1 MAFLGQLKL
10 NGDPFARNGIAPMG
24 PVRAAFEQLMR
35 HVELGTAIILVVGPG
50 GSGKTFLL
58 DIAEE
63 SCRTR
68 GISVLRIERG
78 DLAHTVIGKHVDLL
92 LVDEADFVDQAT
104 LNFIAG
110 HPETAKT
117 VVFACRTP
125 CSVGD
130 MATPTLVNLTPLTAS
145 EARDFLVERATA
157 AGRPDLFA
165 PDALDSLVAGTS
177 GLPRL
182 LRSVGAL
189 ALFLAAH
196 EGAGRVCMEHVADA
210 LDAQSGKGGL
220 PDEKGSAKPR
230 TANFPVSPVA
240 RMAAEPAIARE
251 PTPLMAA
258 APGIALINSPHAH
271 ITTPGDKP
279 ESPHGRFT
287 GTKILGAALLPLLLL
302 SGSLGQADTAT
313 QVSATMERVH
323 QASAMNAM
331 RGLERVA
338 DVEYS
343 GPIVLVVLNPP
354 ALQPLQIAQAE
365 RTFAAVK
372 KPVTPALPSKK
383 TRAKNPP
390 RANITQ
396 R

>member
-1 MAFLGQLKL
+1 
-10 NGDPFARNGIAPMG
+10 MG

-35 HVELGTAIILVVGPG
+35 HVELGTAIILIVGPG

-63 SCRTR
+63 ACRTR

-130 MATPTLVNLTPLTAS
+130 MAAPTLVNLTPLTAS

-165 PDALDSLVAGTS
+165 PDALDSLVAGTL

-196 EGAGRVCMEHVADA
+196 EGASRVCMEHVADA
-210 LDAQSGKGGL
+210 LDTQSGKGGL
-220 PDEKGSAKPR
+220 LDEKGRAKPR
-230 TANFPVSPVA
+230 PANVSVSPIA
-240 RMAAEPAIARE
+240 HMAAEPEIARE
-251 PTPLMAA
+251 PAPLMAA
-258 APGIALINSPHAH
+258 AAAIGDISSAQAA
-271 ITTPGDKP
+271 ITTPSDKP
-279 ESPHGRFT
+279 ESPHGRFM
-287 GTKILGAALLPLLLL
+287 GARILGAALFPLLLL
-302 SGSLGQADTAT
+302 SGSHGQAGTAT
-313 QVSATMERVH
+313 QVSATMNLVH
-323 QASAMNAM
+323 RASAMNAL
-331 RGLERVA
+331 RALERVA
-338 DVEYS
+338 EAERPGSV
-343 GPIVLVVLNPP
+343 ILVVLNPP
-354 ALQPLQIAQAE
+354 PLQPLQIAQAE

-372 KPVTPALPSKK
+372 KPVTPALPPKK